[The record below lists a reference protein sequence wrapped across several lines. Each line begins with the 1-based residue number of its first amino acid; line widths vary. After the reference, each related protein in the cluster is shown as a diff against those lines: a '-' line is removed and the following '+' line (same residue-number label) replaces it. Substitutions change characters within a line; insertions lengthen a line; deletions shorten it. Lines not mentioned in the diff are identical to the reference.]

1 MIGKTSKQRLA
12 RKAKLADKPA
22 TQPKQPKQPKGWNKV
37 AMARSISQWSQLIE
51 TIGNDVIR
59 AQVAR
64 IVWWDYVAPQQKL
77 LDKYLTFRDSERL
90 MNINKVRATLVS
102 IGYPVRVAI
111 RRVQRQ
117 EVSVKA
123 ETAIGEPI

>member
-1 MIGKTSKQRLA
+1 MIGHTSKQRLV
-12 RKAKLADKPA
+12 RKAKLANKPSP
-22 TQPKQPKQPKGWNKV
+22 QPKQPKQPKGWNKV

-51 TIGNDVIR
+51 TIGDDVIR

-90 MNINKVRATLVS
+90 MNINKVRAMLVS

-117 EVSVKA
+117 EASVRA